1 MVEKS
6 ELTTVRII
14 AISVK
19 GYDTHDMSCVST
31 LNDTNDRITKLD
43 FSQGEHTFKNNCVTC
58 HYIVN
63 NNVVEI
69 KNLEVISGLRGNGI
83 GTQFMKVFTHQC
95 PYPITLQILYH
106 RPFNFYSRL
115 GFQIESVAALDDNNL
130 ITDATL
136 TYERGV

>member
-1 MVEKS
+1 ME
-6 ELTTVRII
+6 E
-14 AISVK
+14 
-19 GYDTHDMSCVST
+19 
-31 LNDTNDRITKLD
+31 RITTLD
-43 FSQGEHTFKNNCVTC
+43 FSQGEHTFKNNCITC
-58 HYIVN
+58 HYVVN

-115 GFQIESVAALDDNNL
+115 GFQIESVAALSDDNL
-130 ITDATL
+130 IADAIL
-136 TYERGV
+136 IKHKEVNS